1 MTSISHSGATTTR
14 PLATPVV
21 VSKAA
26 AMTWLGLALFV
37 GLAIYYFVG
46 VDQGA
51 TSIFGSNMDIHEFV
65 HDSRHFLG
73 FPCH

>member
-1 MTSISHSGATTTR
+1 MTSMSGRSGSSPPLVATGSR
-14 PLATPVV
+14 
-21 VSKAA
+21 
-26 AMTWLGLALFV
+26 AMYWMAGAVILALV
-37 GLAIYYFVG
+37 LYYFIG

-51 TSIFGSNMDIHEFV
+51 TSVFGHNLMIHEFV